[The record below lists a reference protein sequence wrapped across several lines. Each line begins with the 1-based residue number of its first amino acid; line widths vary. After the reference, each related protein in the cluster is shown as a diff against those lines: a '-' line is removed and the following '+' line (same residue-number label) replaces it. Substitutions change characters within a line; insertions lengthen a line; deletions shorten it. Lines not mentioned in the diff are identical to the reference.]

1 MAPRTRRVI
10 MPSSANAGEI
20 VTIRAIIQ
28 HPMITGHSAEGAN
41 TRPRDIIHTLA
52 VTYGSAEVFRAD
64 LMPGIASNPLVVF
77 TLRADRTG
85 NVVLTWT
92 DDKGESTVETRMLT
106 VT

>member
-10 MPSSANAGEI
+10 MPTSAKASEF

-41 TRPRDIIHTLA
+41 TRPRDIIHTFSA
-52 VTYGSAEVFRAD
+52 TYGGSEVFRAD
-64 LMPGIASNPLVVF
+64 LMPGIAANPLVAF
-77 TLRADRTG
+77 KLRAAHTG
-85 NVVLTWT
+85 DIVLTWI
-92 DDKGESTVETRMLT
+92 DDKGERTTETRTLT

>member
-1 MAPRTRRVI
+1 MGQRTRRVV
-10 MPSSANAGEI
+10 MPASVKAGEV

-41 TRPRDIIHTLA
+41 TRPRDIIHTMS
-52 VTYGSAEVFRAD
+52 VTYGGQEVFRAD
-64 LMPGIASNPLVVF
+64 LLPGIAANPLVAF

-85 NVVLTWT
+85 DVVLTWT
-92 DDKGESTVETRMLT
+92 DDKGEQITETRTLT